1 MSFPLVGSPL
11 RLVRTQAD
19 SPRRAGARILL
30 KKDSG
35 RARMTSTGD
44 YGDVVNIYISGSIAY
59 DRIMDFPGKLS
70 DHILPDKI
78 HILNVCFTVN
88 GMVEKFGGT
97 AGNIAY
103 TLSLLKERPV
113 LIATIGKDFES
124 YFDWLNKNNISEEG
138 IKIIR
143 EEFTA
148 GAYIITDKA
157 DNQITGFNPGAMKYP
172 SGYSFHNADPK
183 NSISLIAPGN
193 LQDMVEYARICKEK
207 GIDHICDPGQSLTQW
222 EGNALREWLDGSLLL
237 ISNDYELELIMKIT
251 GMNKK
256 GLLGLTKI
264 IITTL
269 GEKGSLITSAEF
281 DVAIPA
287 VKVHNVVDPTGA
299 GDAYRAGLLK
309 GIVLGRDIET
319 SAKMGTVA
327 AAFAIERYGTQEHHY
342 TYEDFIARYKSNFGE
357 L

>member
-1 MSFPLVGSPL
+1 
-11 RLVRTQAD
+11 
-19 SPRRAGARILL
+19 
-30 KKDSG
+30 
-35 RARMTSTGD
+35 
-44 YGDVVNIYISGSIAY
+44 VNIYISGSMAY

-78 HILNVCFTVN
+78 HILNVSFTVN

-103 TLSLLKERPV
+103 SLSLLKERPI
-113 LIATIGKDFES
+113 LIATIGKDYES
-124 YFDWLNKNNISEEG
+124 YFDWLKKNNISEKG

-172 SGYSFHNADPK
+172 SGYKFNNADSK

-193 LQDMVEYARICKEK
+193 LQDMVEYAKICKEK
-207 GIDHICDPGQSLTQW
+207 GIDYICDPGQSLTQW
-222 EGNALREWLDGSLLL
+222 EGKILREWLDGSMLL
-237 ISNDYELELIMKIT
+237 ISNDYELEIIMKIT
-251 GMNKK
+251 GMDKK
-256 GLLGLTKI
+256 ELLGLTRI

-269 GEKGSLITSAEF
+269 GEKGSFISNSEF
-281 DVAIPA
+281 DVTIPA
-287 VKVHNVVDPTGA
+287 AKVHNIVDPTGA

-309 GIVLGRDIET
+309 GIISGRDIET

-327 AAFAIERYGTQEHHY
+327 ATFAIEKYGTQEHHY
-342 TYEDFIARYKSNFGE
+342 TYEDFIERYKSNFGE